1 MNNTLDLYTVG
12 TKNQATLATDD
23 LNNTILGLNCV
34 EAGTY
39 TISFSHINGEE
50 LTLIDHATGAQ
61 VAMVEGATYEFTA
74 EANSTNDY
82 RFEIVSAAKMPT
94 AIENAEAVKSA
105 KGIYTIT
112 GQYVGEMNV
121 WNTLP
126 AGIYVVNGE
135 KLVK

>member
-1 MNNTLDLYTVG
+1 MNDGINMYVSADE
-12 TKNQATLATDD
+12 KMAHFATND
-23 LNNTILGLNCV
+23 LNNTFVGLQTIN
-34 EAGTY
+34 GGNY
-39 TISFSHINGEE
+39 TIEFANVQGEE
-50 LTLIDHATGAQ
+50 LTLIDHETGAR

-74 EANSTNDY
+74 NGTNDY
-82 RFEIVSAAKMPT
+82 RFEIVEPAKLPT